1 MKILVMEDDENKRA
15 KVSDFLQGSV
25 APITVEVTK
34 SLQSCLRALVGHDFD
49 LVILDMSVP
58 TFDIGPDEPGGRPQ
72 PFGGRE
78 VLRQMGRR
86 GISVPVVVLT
96 QFDRFGEGDDMVTL
110 DALDAQLR
118 TDHPKIYRGS
128 VYYNVSTE
136 GWKEVLMEHL
146 ISVLSN
152 ENL

>member
-1 MKILVMEDDENKRA
+1 
-15 KVSDFLQGSV
+15 
-25 APITVEVTK
+25 
-34 SLQSCLRALVGHDFD
+34 
-49 LVILDMSVP
+49 
-58 TFDIGPDEPGGRPQ
+58 
-72 PFGGRE
+72 
-78 VLRQMGRR
+78 
-86 GISVPVVVLT
+86 
-96 QFDRFGEGDDMVTL
+96 VTL